1 MRSIINK
8 FIVGTLTVASVSC
21 TGNYMDINS
30 NPYQPGDLSAD
41 DYALGS
47 AMNNLAS
54 CVVSS
59 DVNTA
64 QFTDCLLGGPM
75 GGYFADSNSSWNNT
89 IANYNATDNWTNVFM
104 KSDRIIPILFTNLTA
119 VETIARNTGNE
130 VPLAIAKIIKVA
142 AMSRVTDTYGPIPYS
157 QIGKD
162 GSVTTPYDSQEA
174 VYDAFFK
181 ELSEAVKTL
190 QANPEAMLTP
200 TADYVYS
207 GDLKKWIK
215 FANSL
220 KLRLAMRIVYAS
232 ETKAKQWAEDAVK
245 PENGGVIESN
255 ADNAQWNYFGTVTNP
270 IYTATRYNAADGT
283 KTGGDTHA
291 AADII
296 CYMNAYQDPRREAY
310 FVESEW
316 EGDSKYVGIRRG
328 IDLSTISKIA
338 RKYSGVNVAQSD
350 PIYWMNAAEV
360 AFLRAEAVG
369 VFGFT
374 NVGSDAKTLYEK
386 GVSLSFEQWGAGSAA
401 SYLASNN
408 ADQKLSY
415 TDPAGANSY
424 GQNDKFV
431 AIAAKWDNSASK
443 EEMQQRI
450 ITQKWIANWMLG
462 NEAWADFRRTGYPYL
477 MPATEAGNKSGGII
491 TNLETGARR
500 MPYPTDEFISNKAN
514 VENAVATL
522 LKGADTYA
530 TRIWW
535 DCKPKAN

>member
-8 FIVGTLTVASVSC
+8 LILGTLTIASVSC

-162 GSVTTPYDSQEA
+162 GSVTTPYDSQES

-181 ELSEAVKTL
+181 ELSDAVKTL

-245 PENGGVIESN
+245 AENGGVIESN
-255 ADNAQWNYFGTVTNP
+255 AENAQWNYFGTVTNP

-296 CYMNAYQDPRREAY
+296 CYMNAYRDPRREAY

-316 EGDSKYVGIRRG
+316 DGDNEYVGIRRG

-424 GQNDKFV
+424 GQNNKFV

-477 MPATEAGNKSGGII
+477 MPATETGNKSGGII

-530 TRIWW
+530 TRVWW